1 MMQGFSFGVLS
12 CMDATL
18 GLIALTADDMAQGE
32 CVWGEG
38 WGEDPP
44 ACWVVAGA
52 CVVGWGW
59 CVASSACILWPGF
72 VQRTWALAG
81 CPSPCVCSLQVC
93 SAPPC

>member
-1 MMQGFSFGVLS
+1 MTQLRALAGGAAGMMQGFSFGVLS

-32 CVWGEG
+32 CIWGEG

-52 CVVGWGW
+52 CVVSWD
-59 CVASSACILWPGF
+59 F
-72 VQRTWALAG
+72 
-81 CPSPCVCSLQVC
+81 
-93 SAPPC
+93 